1 MQRPTVANFLASRGP
16 GVLGKCADD
25 VAGVCAYL
33 NSATP
38 RLMYARE
45 VGDTSWWGSW
55 AEIATEISRE
65 EPNITLPFEVA
76 RIINLDVCTFPVAVQ
91 NEFFS
96 YIRYGA
102 GRFPKNTCVGNRLGC
117 APLTAFDRGTVPT
130 FKDIITTNKKLRF
143 YLTDSADVGKR
154 VLAQYKDSNDVPVR
168 TLDGTVQ
175 VLGEFL
181 TLVAPFV
188 DSTFEVWPTRGI
200 LGLIKDV
207 TLGRILVYSVDM
219 TTAEETLI
227 STIEPGETSANL
239 RRYFVSGLPRN
250 CCNLPDST
258 STDVQVTALVKLE
271 FVPVAVTTDYLQIPN
286 VEALIHEC
294 QACRFDEMDV
304 PGASQKSIEHHT
316 KAIRLLQGQLV
327 ANEGT
332 QQPAIIFAPFGNAR
346 LARQGVGWNI

>member
-1 MQRPTVANFLASRGP
+1 MQRPTVADFLASRGP
-16 GVLGKCADD
+16 AVIGKCASD

-45 VGDTSWWGSW
+45 VGEVSWWGSW
-55 AEIATEISRE
+55 LEIATTVSQE

-91 NEFFS
+91 NSFFS
-96 YIRYGA
+96 YLRYGA
-102 GRFPKNTCVGNRLGC
+102 GRFPKSTCVGGRTQC
-117 APLTAFDRGTVPT
+117 APLTAYDRGTVPT
-130 FKDIITTNKKLRF
+130 FKDIITENKKLRF
-143 YLTDSADVGKR
+143 YLTDSGDVGKR

-168 TLDGTVQ
+168 SLDGTVQ

-181 TLVAPFV
+181 ELAAPFV

-200 LGLIKDV
+200 TGLIKDV
-207 TLGRILVYSVDM
+207 TLGRVMVYSVD
-219 TTAEETLI
+219 TVTAEEVLI
-227 STIEPGETSANL
+227 GFMEPGETVSSL
-239 RRYFVSGLPRN
+239 RRYYVGGLPRT
-250 CCNLPDST
+250 CCNLPNTVST
-258 STDVQVTALVKLE
+258 TVNVTAMCKLE
-271 FVPVAVTTDYLQIPN
+271 FVPVSVVTDYLQIPN

-294 QACRFDEMDV
+294 QSCRFDEMDV
-304 PGASQKSIEHHT
+304 PNASQKSIEHHT
-316 KAIRLLQGQLV
+316 KAIRLLQGQIV

-346 LARQGVGWNI
+346 LVRQGVGLNF